1 MNLTPR
7 QNLLKTGKRALT
19 LDQRAELAASESR
32 RLEKAGEYE
41 TAREQLQEFWPGD
54 AKSVNLTSLTPAN
67 KAEILLRI
75 GAVTA
80 WLGSVQ
86 KLDGGQERAKD
97 LITQSI
103 EIFQELGQSSRV
115 AEANS
120 DLALCYWREGA
131 FDDAR
136 VILGQALASLPGSEH
151 DLRAVLLIRAGMV
164 EMDSLRLN
172 DAFRFFHQAEPLVGE
187 SQNDALKG
195 SFHMEF
201 ALLLRRLA
209 AAENHEAYID
219 QALIENAAAS
229 FYHERSGNTRYLAR
243 VENNLGNLFFTI
255 GRNQDAHHHLDRAR
269 HLFFELQD
277 EGTIAQVDETR
288 ARVFL
293 AEGRLKEAERI
304 IRWSVKTL
312 EKGGE
317 QALLAEALTTQAVI
331 QARIRNYSRSKVLL
345 QRATEIAQTAGDLAG
360 AGKAQLSMI
369 EELSGQ
375 TPALE
380 LAAIFESAAELLDRS
395 QDPSTNQRLIAAAR
409 KLFALMTAEHN
420 RGLKIEPVAWEGFS
434 LRREIKR
441 IEKVVIEQALRD
453 AGGSVS
459 KAAHLLGFKHHQS
472 LIALI
477 QGRHSD
483 LQEQRSVVRRRR
495 RHLVSKRSPASLAA
509 ARVPTSGK
517 VITVLHVE
525 DNRAVARVVR
535 DQLIAARMH
544 VESCVN
550 GLTALEI
557 LKTPARYDVL
567 VVDDNLPGLSG
578 LELVLRVR
586 SIAHRSTLPIVMLS
600 GADCEKEA
608 WRAGV
613 DAFLLKPKTVEQL
626 ATTISR
632 VMNHHEKTPARA
644 RDNH

>member
-1 MNLTPR
+1 MP
-7 QNLLKTGKRALT
+7 K
-19 LDQRAELAASESR
+19 
-32 RLEKAGEYE
+32 LEKLDKQIA
-41 TAREQLQEFWPGD
+41 
-54 AKSVNLTSLTPAN
+54 
-67 KAEILLRI
+67 AEVLLRAGSLA
-75 GAVTA
+75 GALSSGDQA
-80 WLGSVQ
+80 
-86 KLDGGQERAKD
+86 GGQEIAKNLLTRSIESFEQLHD
-97 LITQSI
+97 LIKS
-103 EIFQELGQSSRV
+103 
-115 AEANS
+115 AEART
-120 DLALCYWREGA
+120 DLGICYWREGSFDEA
-131 FDDAR
+131 RINLDKALELLNDFNSEQRAVTLIWAGVVRMDAGQLHEALHVYQEAAPVIEQTTDDA
-136 VILGQALASLPGSEH
+136 IKGTFH
-151 DLRAVLLIRAGMV
+151 
-164 EMDSLRLN
+164 N
-172 DAFRFFHQAEPLVGE
+172 DFGLV
-187 SQNDALKG
+187 
-195 SFHMEF
+195 
-201 ALLLRRLA
+201 LRRLA
-209 AAENHEAYID
+209 TPENRDDYVD
-219 QALIENAAAS
+219 RALVEYAAAS
-229 FYHERSGNTRYLAR
+229 FHFERAGNNRYLAG
-243 VENNLGNLFFTI
+243 VENNLGYLFYSI
-255 GRNQDAHHHLDRAR
+255 GRYEDSHNHLDRAR
-269 HLFFELQD
+269 HLFFELEDQR
-277 EGTIAQVDETR
+277 TIAQIDENR

-304 IRWSVKTL
+304 IRSSVKTL

-331 QARIRNYSRSKVLL
+331 QARLRNYSRSKVLL

-380 LAAIFESAAELLDRS
+380 LGVIFETAAELLDRS

-409 KLFALMTAEHN
+409 KILALMTAEHN
-420 RGLKIEPVAWEGFS
+420 RGLKIEPVSWEGFS

-483 LQEQRSVVRRRR
+483 LQDQRSVVRRRR
-495 RHLVSKRSPASLAA
+495 RHLVSKRSPAGLSTA
-509 ARVPTSGK
+509 ARVPASGK
-517 VITVLHVE
+517 AITVLHVE

-535 DQLIAARMH
+535 DQLVGERMH

-550 GLTALEI
+550 GLMALEI

-578 LELVLRVR
+578 LELVLRVK
-586 SIAHRSTLPIVMLS
+586 SIAHRSTLPIIMLS

-613 DAFLLKPKTVEQL
+613 DAFLLKPNTVDQL

-632 VMNHHEKTPARA
+632 VMNHHEKTPKARG
-644 RDNH
+644 NH